1 MKKTSKNKI
10 LFLWLDSSHFMAQEI
25 KKYDVMVSSIYK
37 KINSVSKVFRR
48 SHQYL
53 DLPRYD
59 IWYESWFNQLDRFE
73 VVIVPAT
80 IITLPVVRDIRKK
93 NPALRLIVWYWNP
106 VEKSVNPN
114 SYSSL
119 DCELWSFD
127 ENDCKT
133 YNLKHNTQYYCSTFV
148 DTSVTFE
155 QSKDILFVGA
165 DKGRFESLLDYKL
178 MFERMGLNTDFHIT
192 SNRKT
197 PLSKR
202 KYLDRQLPYHKVLE
216 KINRSSSIL
225 DFVSENQYGL
235 TLRPMEAIFHKKKL
249 ITNNIEI
256 DKYDFYDKD
265 NIFILG
271 KDELS
276 SLQEFINSPYI
287 NLDRS
292 IIDKYEFDNWLSR
305 FLNN

>member
-25 KKYDVMVSSIYK
+25 QKYDVIVSSIYK

-59 IWYESWFNQLDRFE
+59 IWYESWFDQLDKFE
-73 VVIVPAT
+73 IVIIPAT
-80 IITLPVVRDIRKK
+80 IITIPVVKDIRKK
-93 NPALRLIVWYWNP
+93 NPNLRIIVWYWNP

-114 SYSSL
+114 SFSSL

-133 YNLKHNTQYYCSTFV
+133 YNLKHNTQYYCSTFA
-148 DTSVTFE
+148 DTSFSFE
-155 QSKDILFVGA
+155 QRKDILFVGA

-178 MFERMGLNTDFHIT
+178 MFESMGLNTDFHIT

-202 KYLDRQLPYHKVLE
+202 KYLDRQLPYYKVLE
-216 KINRSSSIL
+216 KINSSSSIL
-225 DFVSENQYGL
+225 DFVSEKQYGL

-256 DKYDFYDKD
+256 DKYDFYDKE

-271 KDELS
+271 VDNIDNLS
-276 SLQEFINSPYI
+276 
-287 NLDRS
+287 D
-292 IIDKYEFDNWLSR
+292 
-305 FLNN
+305 FLNADYKSIDANIVMSYDFENWIERFD